1 MSDAGRIIAV
11 VWGIIFFAC
20 AVIFASAY
28 LMGGTF
34 GQRCERAF
42 RNDPVEQEACVM
54 RLGRGGPV
62 YRQNEG
68 GTR

>member
-1 MSDAGRIIAV
+1 MKAALGILLLALIMLAALGV
-11 VWGIIFFAC
+11 VW
-20 AVIFASAY
+20 
-28 LMGGTF
+28 LLGGTF

-54 RLGRGGPV
+54 RLERGGPV

-68 GTR
+68 EKR